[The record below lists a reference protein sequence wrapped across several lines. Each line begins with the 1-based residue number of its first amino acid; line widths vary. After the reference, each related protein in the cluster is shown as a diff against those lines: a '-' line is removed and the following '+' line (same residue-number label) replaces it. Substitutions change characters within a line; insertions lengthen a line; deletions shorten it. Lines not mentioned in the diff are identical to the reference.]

1 MPTEDRV
8 VQAGI
13 CVYDYVLYPAMR
25 GEFNRVLAS
34 VKASPAHAVSI
45 SVSFDTGTPCRSTN
59 ARNSPTARGPSAT
72 GSPLRKRV
80 VASLSR
86 RNGPKV

>member
-34 VKASPAHAVSI
+34 VKASPDNGSKILQDFSDA
-45 SVSFDTGTPCRSTN
+45 DNTRRRRTPSGRCFRITRKTRSRSRCR
-59 ARNSPTARGPSAT
+59 
-72 GSPLRKRV
+72 
-80 VASLSR
+80 R
-86 RNGPKV
+86 RACSD